1 MDKIQE
7 NLFLRLFIICFR
19 LAWDNQSD
27 ANMRECTT
35 MEEYHKYEL
44 LFYQMRH
51 EEFQVINSL
60 TDCAR
65 PCQYNEYRL
74 LAGKRPT
81 SFQTPYFPIA
91 FASRTRATT
100 NEHEELLYTW

>member
-1 MDKIQE
+1 
-7 NLFLRLFIICFR
+7 
-19 LAWDNQSD
+19 
-27 ANMRECTT
+27 

-44 LFYQMRH
+44 VFYQMRH
-51 EEFQVINSL
+51 EEFQVINSLIFVMFSHLVKYQVINSL

-74 LAGKRPT
+74 LAGKRPS

-91 FASRTRATT
+91 FTSRTRTTT
-100 NEHEELLYTW
+100 NDHEELLYTW

>member
-1 MDKIQE
+1 
-7 NLFLRLFIICFR
+7 
-19 LAWDNQSD
+19 
-27 ANMRECTT
+27 
-35 MEEYHKYEL
+35 MEEYHQYEL
-44 LFYQMRH
+44 LYYQMRV
-51 EEFQVINSL
+51 EEFQIINSL

-91 FASRTRATT
+91 FTSRTRATT
-100 NEHEELLYTW
+100 KEHEDLLYPWYKTGKKLTHFLKGVSCC

>member
-1 MDKIQE
+1 
-7 NLFLRLFIICFR
+7 
-19 LAWDNQSD
+19 
-27 ANMRECTT
+27 MRECTT
-35 MEEYHKYEL
+35 MDEYHQYEL